1 MTEMQ
6 ALLAK
11 YSTKGIL
18 IDTNIF
24 LLYLIGSVN
33 RKRISRFK
41 RTIQFV
47 PEDYDLLL

>member
-1 MTEMQ
+1 MTDVQ

-11 YSTKGIL
+11 YRSKGIL

-33 RKRISRFK
+33 VYRY
-41 RTIQFV
+41 
-47 PEDYDLLL
+47 E